1 MSWRLDQVSALNDDI
16 CIVVDQIKES
26 MKTII
31 ASLVFL
37 LASSTAYGG
46 VNMDQQS
53 YCSNYGS
60 MLKSIAAWRDQ
71 GMSPEKTLDLM
82 RGVKGI
88 SPQEKKDAVHA
99 ISFDKSFA
107 NSRGTE
113 FGNQVHLDC
122 LAKKSK

>member
-1 MSWRLDQVSALNDDI
+1 MANDV
-16 CIVVDQIKES
+16 CIVADRIKES

-31 ASLVFL
+31 ASLVFV
-37 LASSTAYGG
+37 LASTTAYANA
-46 VNMDQQS
+46 NMDQQS
-53 YCSNYGS
+53 YCSNYAS

-88 SPQEKKDAVHA
+88 SPQEKKDAVNS
-99 ISFDKSFA
+99 IYFDKSFA

-113 FGNQVHLDC
+113 LGNQARANC
-122 LAKKSK
+122 LAEKPK

>member
-1 MSWRLDQVSALNDDI
+1 
-16 CIVVDQIKES
+16 
-26 MKTII
+26 MKTFI
-31 ASLVFL
+31 ASLVFF
-37 LASSTAYGG
+37 LAATTAYADA
-46 VNMDQQS
+46 NMDQQS

-88 SPQEKKDAVHA
+88 SPQEKKDAIQAVY
-99 ISFDKSFA
+99 FDKSFA

-122 LAKKSK
+122 LAKKPK

>member
-1 MSWRLDQVSALNDDI
+1 VAGDI
-16 CIVVDQIKES
+16 CIVADRIKES

-31 ASLVFL
+31 ATLAL
-37 LASSTAYGG
+37 LIVSTAAYANAN
-46 VNMDQQS
+46 VDQQS
-53 YCSNYGS
+53 YCSNYAS

-88 SPQEKKDAVHA
+88 SPQEKKDAINAVY
-99 ISFDKSFA
+99 FDKSLA

-113 FGNQVHLDC
+113 FGNQVRLNC
-122 LAKKSK
+122 LAEKSK